1 MPTKGRWDVTRKN
14 RLYFSCLGSN
24 HVENNFPR
32 SRVCGIDGCKE
43 LHKHILYVD
52 KSTSSSNSDGKEK
65 GSNRTINLHPA
76 TQKGSR
82 KLIIAEID
90 NVCYQATKKY
100 LRLFYKLNLLS

>member
-32 SRVCGIDGCKE
+32 SRVCGIGGCKE

-65 GSNRTINLHPA
+65 GSNRTINLHPP